1 MATTASISISS
12 DITESV
18 PFSVNASMT
27 MHQAGT
33 TLDLEETTGLAQR
46 TYSGNTNQVDLITIA
61 NENLEINGAN
71 KVYIRNTGTDKTKC
85 FTITLGQAG
94 GGSATDTEEIGRLY
108 GGDWMLFP
116 YDAYPLDADDSDGTT
131 AGHANNWDICVT
143 PSSAEK
149 MTIEY
154 AVFHQ

>member
-12 DITESV
+12 DITDNI

-27 MHQAGT
+27 MYQAGT

-46 TYSGNTNQVDLITIA
+46 TFSGTPSQVVLIDVSATA
-61 NENLEINGAN
+61 VTAGGDVAH
-71 KVYIRNTGTDKTKC
+71 KVYIRNTGTDKTKG
-85 FTITLGQAG
+85 FKIFLADAG
-94 GGSATDTEEIGRLY
+94 DDVEEIGTLF
-108 GGDWMLFP
+108 GQDWMLMP
-116 YDAYPLDADDSDGTT
+116 WLATDA
-131 AGHANNWDICVT
+131 NEDIMVL
-143 PSSAEK
+143 PSSADK

>member
-1 MATTASISISS
+1 MATTAAISITS

-27 MHQAGT
+27 MYQAGG

-46 TYSGNTNQVDLITIA
+46 TFSGNTTQVVLLDVSTFGAITA
-61 NENLEINGAN
+61 GGDVAH
-71 KVYIRNTGTDKTKC
+71 KVYIRNTGTDKTKG
-85 FTITLGQAG
+85 FKVFLADTTD
-94 GGSATDTEEIGRLY
+94 DTEEIGTLY
-108 GGDWMLFP
+108 GQDWLLMPWLAT
-116 YDAYPLDADDSDGTT
+116 DA
-131 AGHANNWDICVT
+131 NEDIMVQ
-143 PSSAEK
+143 PSSSDK

>member
-27 MHQAGT
+27 MYQAGT
-33 TLDLEETTGLAQR
+33 PLDLEETTRLAQR
-46 TYSGNTNQVDLITIA
+46 TFSGNTTQVVLIDVSAESITA
-61 NENLEINGAN
+61 SGAN
-71 KVYIRNTGTDKTKC
+71 KVYIRNTGTDKTQHFK
-85 FTITLGQAG
+85 ITLAD
-94 GGSATDTEEIGRLY
+94 TTDDTEEIGTLY
-108 GGDWMLFP
+108 GQDWMLMP
-116 YDAYPLDADDSDGTT
+116 WLASDA
-131 AGHANNWDICVT
+131 NEDIMVK
-143 PSSAEK
+143 PSSTEK